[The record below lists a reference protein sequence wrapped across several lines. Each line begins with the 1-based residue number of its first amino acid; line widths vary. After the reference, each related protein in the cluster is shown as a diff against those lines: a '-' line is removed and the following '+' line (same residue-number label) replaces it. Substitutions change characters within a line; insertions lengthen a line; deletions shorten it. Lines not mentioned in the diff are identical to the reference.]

1 LLKGAKRAEKEETC
15 NIALKK
21 VKDSGRLNDWE
32 VWKKD
37 QSRLGLKRFFRPTE
51 TIREGSFKEA
61 PLILAP
67 NTFFVREGVIGFW
80 TEKRKRFL

>member
-1 LLKGAKRAEKEETC
+1 MHLWGGSSKFVSMVKGSYEGEKEKNC

-32 VWKKD
+32 LLNKD

-51 TIREGSFKEA
+51 TIREGSF
-61 PLILAP
+61 
-67 NTFFVREGVIGFW
+67 VR
-80 TEKRKRFL
+80 RHP

>member
-1 LLKGAKRAEKEETC
+1 LSLGIQDQSDYARCIYGAAVLNLYLWLKGAKRAEEEKTC

-32 VWKKD
+32 LLNKV

-51 TIREGSFKEA
+51 TIREGSF
-61 PLILAP
+61 
-67 NTFFVREGVIGFW
+67 VR
-80 TEKRKRFL
+80 RHP